1 MDIFYNDLEIKYDQH
16 INIYDNSKDVI
27 GATYN
32 IEKNGYIQAYA
43 KTQTKSGSPFM
54 RLFINNIVI
63 FEGYSQT
70 GTYKY
75 IWSPLFKVN
84 ANDIIKYTIT
94 TESEDGYCHLRL
106 FY

>member
-1 MDIFYNDLEIKYDQH
+1 
-16 INIYDNSKDVI
+16 
-27 GATYN
+27 
-32 IEKNGYIQAYA
+32 
-43 KTQTKSGSPFM
+43 M

-63 FEGYSQT
+63 FEGYSVT

-94 TESEDGYCHLRL
+94 TESEDGYCHLRM
-106 FY
+106 YY